1 LTVVIV
7 FSKPLLGKWACFFC
21 RSVIIST
28 KWEEAFLQRSQ
39 EGLITTALINHDI
52 MSRIGTVLIIAVLLL
67 GLPWPAPAQ
76 QEDPRKLHQQVS
88 EQTEEIFE
96 QVVEWRRHF
105 HQNPELSN
113 REEETAAYIAD
124 YLRDLGLKVKTGIAH
139 TGVVG
144 ILEGGKEGPVVGLRA
159 DIDALPVKER
169 ADVPF
174 KSTKTTTYLG
184 KEVGVSHAC
193 GHDTHIAMLMGA
205 AKILTDMKEELQ
217 GTVKFI
223 FQPAEEGAPPGEEGG
238 AELMVKEGVLEN
250 PDVDVVFGQHIN
262 SQTEVGK
269 IRYRPKGTMAASD
282 RFVITVKGKQ
292 THGSTPWTGVD
303 PIVTSAKIIEGLQTI
318 ISRQTEL
325 TKAAA
330 VISVGKIEA
339 GVRNNIIPEKA
350 EMIGTIRTL
359 DTGMQEIIHK
369 KIRRIATKTAESMG
383 ATAEVKIEEGYP
395 VTYNDPDLTEQML
408 PTLQGIAG
416 AEDVILSDAITGAE
430 DFSFFQKKV
439 PGFYWFVGGM
449 PKGMDPSEAPPHHT
463 PDFYIEEEG
472 MKLGVQSMVGLTIDY
487 MNQYRSVS
495 SR

>member
-1 LTVVIV
+1 MKRIV
-7 FSKPLLGKWACFFC
+7 TGLLIAVFLLGFQW
-21 RSVIIST
+21 
-28 KWEEAFLQRSQ
+28 Q
-39 EGLITTALINHDI
+39 AL
-52 MSRIGTVLIIAVLLL
+52 
-67 GLPWPAPAQ
+67 AQ
-76 QEDPRKLHQQVS
+76 QEDPQKRYTQID
-88 EQTEEIFE
+88 EQTEEIFAE
-96 QVVEWRRHF
+96 VVEWRRYF

-113 REEETAAYIAD
+113 REEETAEYIAN
-124 YLRDLGLKVKTGIAH
+124 YLRDLGLKVETGVAH

-144 ILEGGKEGPVVGLRA
+144 ILEGGSEGPVVGLRA

-174 KSTKTTTYLG
+174 KSTKNTTYLG

-205 AKILTDMKEELQ
+205 AKILTDMNEDLN

-238 AELMVKEGVLEN
+238 AELMVEEGVLEN
-250 PDVDVVFGQHIN
+250 PDVDVIFGQHIN

-269 IRYRPKGTMAASD
+269 IRYRPKGAMAASD
-282 RFVITVKGKQ
+282 RFVITVQGKQ

-303 PIVTSAKIIEGLQTI
+303 PIVTSAKIIEGLQSI

-339 GVRNNIIPEKA
+339 GVRNNIIPEEA

-359 DTGMQEIIHK
+359 DTEMQDIIHK
-369 KIRRIATKTAESMG
+369 KIRHVVTKTAESMG

-395 VTYNDPDLTEQML
+395 VTFNDPDLTAQVL
-408 PTLQGIAG
+408 PTLRGIAG
-416 AEDVILSDAITGAE
+416 SEDVILSDAITGAE
-430 DFSFFQKKV
+430 DFSFFQKEV

-449 PKGMDPSEAPPHHT
+449 PNEMNPAEAAPHHT
-463 PDFYIEEEG
+463 PDFYVKEEG
-472 MKLGVQSMVGLTIDY
+472 MKLGVKALVGLTVDY
-487 MNQYRSVS
+487 MNQYP